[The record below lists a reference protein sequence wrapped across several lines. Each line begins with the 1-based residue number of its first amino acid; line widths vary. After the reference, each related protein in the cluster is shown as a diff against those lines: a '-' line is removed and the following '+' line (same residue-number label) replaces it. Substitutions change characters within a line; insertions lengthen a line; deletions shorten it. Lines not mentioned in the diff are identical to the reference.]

1 MPIYRTIKFKSDR
14 FVAEIRTTGKPSR
27 LSFNAHPVMKDK
39 YTTEEMHASIEAVIK
54 NMVSTKVCDSE
65 PEAEKLIKAD
75 GVWLFK

>member
-39 YTTEEMHASIEAVIK
+39 YTTEEMHASIE